1 MVKINREY
9 NLLPF
14 VVVVVMIRGFLLV
27 GGIFI
32 CGFHLKSESLNFI
45 GFEMNGFEVISTY
58 LNLNHP
64 IDSSRRI
71 KKHFLS
77 LFKHCFHVK
86 MI

>member
-27 GGIFI
+27 GEIFI

-45 GFEMNGFEVISTY
+45 GFEMNGFEVIF
-58 LNLNHP
+58 NV
-64 IDSSRRI
+64 
-71 KKHFLS
+71 FLGFMLQCDGDTNKFEPS
-77 LFKHCFHVK
+77 DRFLPSHKN
-86 MI
+86 IS